1 MKTLLLMAT
10 YGLEI
15 VECGG
20 TLAKHARAGDRVY
33 ASVTLARPEYREQI
47 RRAATILGI
56 TDVRF
61 LDFSYGQVSVD
72 TPSKAKLVALLRELR
87 PDIVITQ
94 DPEHCQLDLDPDRR
108 EAMTLYLEALALS
121 SRDWRTDE
129 CGPPHLVKSIYFM
142 APEHPNCLVDI
153 ADVFALK
160 ERAVAELGGQLEFT
174 ARLFRQRVS
183 EEALRQLLPDY
194 DRLRDDPIALGHALH
209 REMHRAHSLYH
220 AIWSHSSLVLA
231 EPFRRLS
238 PIELNRLL

>member
-1 MKTLLLMAT
+1 MKTLLMMAT

-15 VECGG
+15 GECGG

-47 RRAATILGI
+47 RRAAAILGI

-61 LDFSYGQVSVD
+61 LDFSYGEVSAD

-129 CGPPHLVKSIYFM
+129 CGAPHSVKSIYFM
-142 APEHPNCLVDI
+142 TPEHPNCLIDI
-153 ADVFALK
+153 SEVFELK
-160 ERAVAELGGQLEFT
+160 ERAVAELKGQLEFT

-183 EEALRQLLPDY
+183 DRALRALLPDY
-194 DRLRDDPIALGHALH
+194 DALRDDPIALGRALH
-209 REMHRAHSLYH
+209 REMHRAYDLYYG
-220 AIWSHSSLVLA
+220 IWSHSSLVLA

-238 PIELNRLL
+238 PIELELLL

>member
-1 MKTLLLMAT
+1 MKTLLMLAT

-56 TDVRF
+56 ADVRF
-61 LDFSYGQVSVD
+61 LDFSYGEVSVD
-72 TPSKAKLVALLRELR
+72 VPSKVKLVTLLRELR

-121 SRDWRTDE
+121 SRDWRTGE

-142 APEHPNCLVDI
+142 APEHANCLVNI
-153 ADVFALK
+153 ADVFELK
-160 ERAVAELGGQLEFT
+160 ERAVAELQGQLRFT
-174 ARLFRQRVS
+174 AQLFRQRVS
-183 EEALRQLLPDY
+183 EEALRHLVPNY
-194 DRLRDDPIALGHALH
+194 ERLQDDPIELGKALH
-209 REMHRAHSLYH
+209 REMHRAYHLYH
-220 AIWSHSSLVLA
+220 GIWSHSSLIFA

-238 PIELNRLL
+238 PVELELLV